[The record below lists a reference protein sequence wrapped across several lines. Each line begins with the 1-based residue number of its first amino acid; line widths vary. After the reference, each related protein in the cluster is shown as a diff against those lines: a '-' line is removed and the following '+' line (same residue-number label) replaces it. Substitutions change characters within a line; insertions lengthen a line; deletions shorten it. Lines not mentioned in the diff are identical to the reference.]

1 MLTFINGRRARAVAS
16 IDEIIKNYIGMLSCD
31 VDSSGAKGDSQQE
44 TQSLL
49 DFHLLYLL
57 QNKSLIEIVK
67 EYLTLSGEEKIDFAY
82 EKIFAYGVRLI
93 DFQYVIYRLFG
104 EGERDFNEFLLLQTD
119 FSLVHPIVKEDNE
132 EKSSISSPLIEQKP
146 QEAYFS
152 LVLRSCQEVG
162 GEEKSFIELRSNL
175 LFVKAFLQEIFER
188 TKSTNYVEEEGRF
201 HIIGV
206 NDDFGDSEIFKL
218 ETARMNFADSEE
230 ENSIHIEGAEE
241 LLESVYYD
249 IKLFLPFIMT
259 EVKKHNLFFKLKCR
273 ISELKDR
280 FLGIKLQRLPLSEEA
295 SKILEEQGC
304 QCIQDLLAL
313 PMDKT
318 SLNVLEKILKCIAEM
333 DQSTP
338 GKLFHVLMRRL
349 KPSHEL
355 VIRMRFCGENISTLG
370 CWIIFWGNKGT
381 YTAN

>member
-1 MLTFINGRRARAVAS
+1 MVGEREPWRQ

-31 VDSSGAKGDSQQE
+31 VDSSGSKRWFGNRRRNPCWIFICCD
-44 TQSLL
+44 
-49 DFHLLYLL
+49 LL

-188 TKSTNYVEEEGRF
+188 TKSINYVEEEGRF

-218 ETARMNFADSEE
+218 ETARMDFADSEE

-241 LLESVYYD
+241 LLESVYYG

-280 FLGIKLQRLPLSEEA
+280 FWGLNLQRHYLFR
-295 SKILEEQGC
+295 K
-304 QCIQDLLAL
+304 
-313 PMDKT
+313 
-318 SLNVLEKILKCIAEM
+318 
-333 DQSTP
+333 
-338 GKLFHVLMRRL
+338 KL
-349 KPSHEL
+349 
-355 VIRMRFCGENISTLG
+355 
-370 CWIIFWGNKGT
+370 
-381 YTAN
+381 